1 MKETVYNY
9 FRHQVEKNPDAI
21 AIFDEKNSLS
31 FRELGTLVNTIA
43 AGFRTTEPSLIGV
56 VMNHGVE
63 QIASMLAILKMG
75 AGYVPV
81 EPFFPEDR
89 IKFIMNECHV
99 DFVITNKVYKEK
111 LSGLNLHFVAS
122 GLMPDNKSPLLSS
135 LSDTRPDTIE
145 DNSSP

>member
-1 MKETVYNY
+1 MKETIYSY
-9 FRHQVEKNPDAI
+9 FKHQVDMNPDVVAVL
-21 AIFDEKNSLS
+21 DKKSSLTFS
-31 FRELGTLVNTIA
+31 KLDALVNTIA
-43 AGFRTTEPSLIGV
+43 SGFEVEGQRQHLIGV

-111 LSGLNLHFVAS
+111 LSGLKTVLR
-122 GLMPDNKSPLLSS
+122 S
-135 LSDTRPDTIE
+135 LF
-145 DNSSP
+145 